1 MFIARISRGRT
12 VRELVAGVLL
22 IPLGFTLAWLS
33 IFGNSALDLVVNQG
47 AVELGK
53 TALEQPSMAIYQLL
67 EHYPASKIVIGVSI
81 FVGFVLFLTPGG
93 LGRGDD
99 GQPVVQRRRRRRRRA
114 ALAAN
119 LLVGGDHPGDHRS
132 AVCR

>member
-1 MFIARISRGRT
+1 M
-12 VRELVAGVLL
+12 
-22 IPLGFTLAWLS
+22 
-33 IFGNSALDLVVNQG
+33 DLVMNHG

-81 FVGFVLFLTPGG
+81 FVGFVAVPDPGG
-93 LGRGDD
+93 FRRGDD
-99 GQPVVQRRRRRRRRA
+99 GQPVLQGRQCRRRCA

-119 LLVGGDHPGDHRS
+119 LLGRW
-132 AVCR
+132 

>member
-1 MFIARISRGRT
+1 MSKIKSVKRIRLHYTPLTAVYLINILARITATISPGSMFIARISRGRT

-33 IFGNSALDLVVNQG
+33 IFGNSALDLVMNQG

-67 EHYPASKIVIGVSI
+67 EHYPASKVVIGVSI
-81 FVGFVLFLTPGG
+81 FVGFVLFLTPAFF
-93 LGRGDD
+93 
-99 GQPVVQRRRRRRRRA
+99 QA
-114 ALAAN
+114 
-119 LLVGGDHPGDHRS
+119 S
-132 AVCR
+132 SS